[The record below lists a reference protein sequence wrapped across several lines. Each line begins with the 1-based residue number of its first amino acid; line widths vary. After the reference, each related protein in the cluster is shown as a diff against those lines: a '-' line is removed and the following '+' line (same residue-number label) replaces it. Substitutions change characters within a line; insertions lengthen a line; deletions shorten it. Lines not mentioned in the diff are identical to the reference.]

1 MAEAVSGDKVRVH
14 YTGRLANDEE
24 FDSTL
29 DRGPMEI
36 VLGAGTVIAGFEAAI
51 IGMTEGDSKTVVIA
65 AAHAYGPRQEDRV
78 QEVDITTIP
87 AGFRLE
93 EGMQL
98 QGTGPDDKLVA
109 LTVTEMTEDSVIM
122 DSNHPLAGQDLTF
135 DIELIEILAGEK
147 TE

>member
-14 YTGRLANDEE
+14 YTGRLDNDED
-24 FDSTL
+24 FDSSL
-29 DRGPMEI
+29 DRGPLEI
-36 VLGAGTVIAGFEAAI
+36 VLGAGAMIAGFEAAI
-51 IGMTEGDSKTVVIA
+51 IGMTEGDSKTVVIP

-98 QGTGPDDKLVA
+98 QGTGPDDKPVA
-109 LTVTEMTEDSVIM
+109 LTVTEMTEDSVTM

-135 DIELIEILAGEK
+135 DIELIEILAGEE